1 MIAEPLSAPGNEAVA
16 KLRHER
22 SILRQANRAL
32 WAKLAPAGRLPECLR
47 LSDTEA
53 RLLASLLVN
62 ASLRK
67 EALWYALYFD
77 VPEPEMPLIK
87 SVEIVACHLRA
98 RLKPHDIAIS
108 TPRCGD
114 GYFMSL
120 RDRDNPKRY
129 STALFWAHISRTATD
144 CAGARNFGLI
154 RLFLHQSGNTK
165 VDDDRKV
172 LLSAPFNQDN
182 IFGFDVAVHH
192 SLSMCFG

>member
-120 RDRDNPKRY
+120 RDRAKV
-129 STALFWAHISRTATD
+129 A
-144 CAGARNFGLI
+144 GLI
-154 RLFLHQSGNTK
+154 RAEADATGRAIGDFVPVNVAHTPSYVVPRT
-165 VDDDRKV
+165 
-172 LLSAPFNQDN
+172 SA
-182 IFGFDVAVHH
+182 AA
-192 SLSMCFG
+192 LRAR